1 MSRIEIHMLNLPVI
15 KNAMDKL
22 GLTGTSLAQACLV
35 SKEAASNW
43 LSGDS
48 MPRPG
53 KLPKLAETLQLTV
66 EQLFVSDETP
76 EPVVAYRTKTNRP
89 ATGTALDA
97 AQEVALHLRELAQ
110 YVEPRLKYEP
120 RQLKD
125 PQLDIGY
132 VRGVAAETRASLGL
146 APDQVLT
153 NEHLVQLFKSF
164 GAYLV
169 PVFWGLNKERHENAL
184 NVYLPESKESWVV
197 FNLGCKKDD
206 YKYWLAHEY
215 AHCLSLHKLQGE
227 PGETFAERFAQFLL
241 FPDEVAQSC
250 WAEMQSAKKPID
262 VANSYAER
270 FDISI
275 VTVVRGVDRLLLE
288 QKQPETGLEDHTF
301 WKRWKIGRAQMP
313 SFAHELFGTD
323 TPAVENFIAK
333 CEQVYDTPVFKA
345 LTSLQRQEGGRNP
358 AFIAAALKIGL
369 GEAVGLSHA
378 LWNIQP

>member
-1 MSRIEIHMLNLPVI
+1 
-15 KNAMDKL
+15 MDRL
-22 GLTGTSLAQACLV
+22 GLTGTSLGQACLV
-35 SKEAASNW
+35 SKEAVSNW

-48 MPRPG
+48 IPRPG

-76 EPVVAYRTKTNRP
+76 EPIVAYRTKTNRP
-89 ATGTALDA
+89 ATGAALDA
-97 AQEVALHLRELAQ
+97 AQEVALHLQELAQ

-120 RQLKD
+120 RKLKD
-125 PQLDIGY
+125 PQLEIDY

-146 APDQVLT
+146 TPDQVLT

-215 AHCLSLHKLQGE
+215 AHCLSLHKLQDE
-227 PGETFAERFAQFLL
+227 PGEKFAERFAQFLL
-241 FPDEVAQSC
+241 FPDEVAQAC
-250 WAEMQSAKKPID
+250 LDEMQSAKKPMD

-270 FDISI
+270 LDISI
-275 VTVVRGVDRLLLE
+275 VTVVKGVDRLLLE
-288 QKQPETGLEDHTF
+288 QNKSESGLVDDAF
-301 WKRWKIGRAQMP
+301 WRRWRAGRAQVP
-313 SFAHELFGTD
+313 SAARELFGTD
-323 TPAVENFIAK
+323 TPAVEEFIAK

-345 LTSLQRQEGGRNP
+345 LANLQRQEGGRNP
-358 AFIAAALKIGL
+358 AFIAAALKVGL

-378 LWNIQP
+378 LWEIQS

>member
-1 MSRIEIHMLNLPVI
+1 MLNLSVI
-15 KNAMDKL
+15 KSAMDRR
-22 GLTGTSLAQACLV
+22 GLTGTSLAQACQV
-35 SKEAASNW
+35 SKEAVSNW

-48 MPRPG
+48 IPRPG

-76 EPVVAYRTKTNRP
+76 EPIVAYRTKTNRP
-89 ATGTALDA
+89 ATGAALDA

-125 PQLDIGY
+125 PQLEIDY

-184 NVYLPESKESWVV
+184 NVYIPESKESWVV

-215 AHCLSLHKLQGE
+215 AHCLSLHKLQDE
-227 PGETFAERFAQFLL
+227 PGEKFAERFAQFLL
-241 FPDEVAQSC
+241 FPDEVAQVC
-250 WAEMQSAKKPID
+250 LDEMQSAKKPMD

-270 FDISI
+270 LDISI
-275 VTVVRGVDRLLLE
+275 VTVLKGVDRLLVE
-288 QKQPETGLEDHTF
+288 QKKPESGLVNQAF
-301 WKRWKIGRAQMP
+301 WGRWKAGRELVP

-323 TPAVENFIAK
+323 TPAVDEFIAK

-345 LTSLQRQEGGRNP
+345 LANLQRQEGGRNP
-358 AFIAAALKIGL
+358 AFIAAALKVGL

-378 LWNIQP
+378 LWQAQV

>member
-1 MSRIEIHMLNLPVI
+1 MLNLLII

-22 GLTGTSLAQACLV
+22 GLTGTSLAQACQV
-35 SKEAASNW
+35 SKEAVSNW

-48 MPRPG
+48 IPRPG
-53 KLPKLAETLQLTV
+53 KLPKLAETLHLTV

-76 EPVVAYRTKTNRP
+76 APIVAYRTKSNRP
-89 ATGTALDA
+89 VTGAALDE
-97 AQEVALHLRELAQ
+97 AQEVALHLRELSQ
-110 YVEPRLKYEP
+110 YVEPSLKYEP

-125 PQLDIGY
+125 PQLEIDY
-132 VRGVAAETRASLGL
+132 VRGIAAETRGSLGL
-146 APDQVLT
+146 APDQVIT
-153 NEHLVQLFKSF
+153 NVHLVRLFKSF

-197 FNLGCKKDD
+197 FNVGCKRDD

-215 AHCLSLHKLQGE
+215 AHCLSLHKLQDEAGE
-227 PGETFAERFAQFLL
+227 MFSELFAQFLL

-250 WAEMQSAKKPID
+250 LAELQSAKKPMD

-270 FDISI
+270 LDISI
-275 VTVVRGVDRLLLE
+275 VTVVRGLDRLLIE
-288 QKQPETGLEDHTF
+288 QKQPKTGLENGSF
-301 WKRWKIGRAQMP
+301 WRRWSTGRAKMP
-313 SFAHELFGTD
+313 SFAQELFGTD
-323 TPAVENFIAK
+323 RPDVEDFIAK

-345 LTSLQRQEGGRNP
+345 LANLQHQEGGRNP
-358 AFIAAALKIGL
+358 SFIAATLKVGL

-378 LWNIQP
+378 LWKSQC